1 MGGHPVRT
9 ARLIATAA
17 VISCLLAL
25 LAPVR
30 ATAAVHPH
38 RVTPVAKLAAASPT
52 VAHHVGDR
60 LDTAAAPTANM
71 GQHIDFRG
79 AASTPISSRISSQR
93 TADTALPR
101 GPPAHRS

>member
-17 VISCLLAL
+17 VVSCLLAL

-30 ATAAVHPH
+30 ANAAVHPH
-38 RVTPVAKLAAASPT
+38 RVVPVVKLTAASPT
-52 VAHHVGDR
+52 VAHHVGAR
-60 LDTAAAPTANM
+60 LDSAAAPST
-71 GQHIDFRG
+71 GTGHHIDVPG

-93 TADTALPR
+93 IADTALPR
-101 GPPAHRS
+101 GPPVHRS